1 MTRSSLLTL
10 ATTLLAAA
18 LLAPLTSL
26 AQAQALAEAEVRR
39 VDRAQGKVTLRHG
52 PIPSLEMPPMT
63 MVFRV
68 AEPAM
73 LDQLREGEKIR
84 FDAEQRQGQYVITRI
99 ER

>member
-1 MTRSSLLTL
+1 MMRSSLLTL
-10 ATTLLAAA
+10 AAPLLAAA

-26 AQAQALAEAEVRR
+26 AQALAEAEVRR
-39 VDRAQGKVTLRHG
+39 IDKAQGKVTLRHG